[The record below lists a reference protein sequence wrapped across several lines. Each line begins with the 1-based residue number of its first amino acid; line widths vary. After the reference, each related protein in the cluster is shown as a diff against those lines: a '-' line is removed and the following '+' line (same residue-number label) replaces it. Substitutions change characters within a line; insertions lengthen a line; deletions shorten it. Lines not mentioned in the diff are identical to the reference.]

1 MVDTELASLEVY
13 RKPIFRQLGW
23 KLKISLTISAAG
35 MLLDMPVMFRQSS
48 PVRPAAVGSE
58 TAAKTI
64 GVSVPSKT
72 DLADWAVEVA
82 MAMGITR
89 STPSALQFSRIVLK
103 AVESPLAFL
112 VSMTMS

>member
-82 MAMGITR
+82 MGITR